1 MLLNHDIYPSC
12 AGARDDI
19 AAINPQFT
27 FTNESSFSN
36 GSFIV
41 LDDDIY
47 EYDKL
52 LMAEFD
58 FDQTV
63 RRLGFNTVK
72 GQPNVTYIMIKDD
85 DSKWRIAFTH
95 NISRICKFGILVSM
109 FALFSNVF
117 YKCNGSCE

>member
-1 MLLNHDIYPSC
+1 MLYPSC
-12 AGARDDI
+12 TGTSAGVDI
-19 AAINPQFT
+19 EAINPQFT
-27 FTNESSFSN
+27 FTNKSSFSN

-41 LDDDIY
+41 ANDDIY

-58 FDQTV
+58 FDQSV

-85 DSKWRIAFTH
+85 DSEWRTAYIQSFNAH
-95 NISRICKFGILVSM
+95 
-109 FALFSNVF
+109 A
-117 YKCNGSCE
+117 